1 MVLQASQM
9 IKLLVSLDISQHNV
23 LVIFALK
30 RSTILRSVKNYIMLF
45 EERDRSSPI
54 NNFTDS
60 LNLRELQVDDISK
73 KYISFW

>member
-1 MVLQASQM
+1 M